1 MKRLL
6 IFFCLVTFL
15 GINCYA
21 QDYNETLQSF
31 MQHYQK
37 DNLTGM
43 KQVAQQLKQYY
54 PDDYAGY
61 AFAAY
66 TNLLEN
72 KLSDAEVNLKSVRI
86 LNPVDLGSYSI
97 GSYKA
102 FLNGNTSEA
111 EKLMHFA
118 FQLKTNQTALQ
129 DILGD
134 ISQLERFLK
143 KDLSELKKIAQDA
156 DNNTSG
162 SIKAMKIYT
171 DCTAAWWQKKDC
183 NVTEAVNY
191 FNNREHKNVE
201 VLAQI
206 QFNRAS
212 AYYDTQQWEQAQKA
226 YQQFLE
232 LPVVKN
238 GQLGFAVAHSLLR
251 LSYFDADGELIIAK
265 ANQGLKYIE
274 DLPNTTFIKCEL
286 LMRKMHAY
294 AELNDLENKLVAAQ
308 TLLNHAKKVN
318 FTYAAL
324 KAKNTIGA
332 YYIESRKPGAA
343 GLAYQNLFEAYQ
355 QVQQFN
361 EPDLQSEIA
370 SNYALALWKRGEKS
384 KAKQMIEN
392 EYEYALKNSK
402 YLDAQN
408 LANNLAF
415 MFYMNKDYTE
425 AAALFEKAIAITE
438 NHLQK
443 LPQQEQLLVMNNHA
457 GAYSGLV
464 MSYRNLN
471 ETEKLFKAQ
480 DLNRSRIL
488 KNNLNKDLPQVSLAK
503 VQSQLAP
510 DEVMLYYSTG
520 EPGEMIVSVIT
531 STAVNIGYNFPI
543 DDWLQLKKKFI
554 NVVNQQP
561 NSINNY
567 VAKLNEEI
575 IDGKLVTYSD
585 KKQGFTAKDYNQFI
599 DISREFLQSHDEK
612 LADLRTE
619 FLKHWYQFLI
629 QPMANQIQG
638 KKTLIISAEGKLGFI
653 PFEAFIN
660 PSNRYL
666 IEDFNVKYIP
676 SATIWAS
683 LQNRNYSADRKSL
696 LAMGGA
702 TYGKP
707 NDSGSENRSMPDVY
721 QIKNQLAQKISEN
734 KVNLKEELSQ
744 LGFGGANYLAGTLKE
759 VQNLK
764 SIVPDA
770 TILINEQM
778 KESDIKRLDKA
789 NELANYKWLHIATHG
804 FALDNFPQLSGV
816 MMMQPPGGDGQE
828 DMFLLAHE
836 IAQLNLQADMAV
848 LSACETALGK
858 VYKGEG
864 VNGLNSA
871 LLTAGANN
879 TLLSLWP
886 VNDAGTMVLM
896 TLVYNNLNQSKM
908 SVEDAVN
915 SAKREMLS
923 GKYGAQFAT
932 PVIWAPFVINGK

>member
-1 MKRLL
+1 MRHF
-6 IFFCLVTFL
+6 ITFAFFLFISVACK
-15 GINCYA
+15 A
-21 QDYNETLQSF
+21 QDYNETVQSF
-31 MQHYQK
+31 QQYYK
-37 DNLTGM
+37 VDDLAGM
-43 KQVAQQLKQYY
+43 KQIAHQLVQYY

-66 TNLLEN
+66 TSLLEN
-72 KLSDAEVNLKSVRI
+72 KLSEAEINLQSVQI
-86 LNPVDLGSYSI
+86 LNPADLGSYSI
-97 GSYKA
+97 AAYAA
-102 FLNGNTSEA
+102 FLNGNPQEA
-111 EKLMHFA
+111 EKLMNYA
-118 FQLKTNQTALQ
+118 FQLKTNTAVLSE
-129 DILGD
+129 ILED
-134 ISQLERFLK
+134 ISQLERFLQ
-143 KDLSELKKIAQDA
+143 KDLAALKTVAQEA
-156 DNNTSG
+156 DKNTSG
-162 SIKAMKIYT
+162 AISAMKIYA
-171 DCTAAWWQKKDC
+171 DCTAAWWQKKEC
-183 NVTEAVNY
+183 AITETLNY
-191 FNNREHKNVE
+191 LNSQKFKNE
-201 VLAQI
+201 EIIAQI

-212 AYYDTQQWEQAQKA
+212 AYYDTQQWDQAQKA

-232 LPVVKN
+232 LPIVKK
-238 GQLGFAVAHSLLR
+238 GHLGFAAAHSLLR

-265 ANQGLKYIE
+265 ANQGLNYIE
-274 DLPNTTFIKCEL
+274 GLLNTSFIQCEL

-294 AELNDLENKLVAAQ
+294 AELNDLENKFASAQ
-308 TLLNHAKKVN
+308 HLLSKAEKIN
-318 FTYAAL
+318 FTFAAL

-343 GLAYQNLFEAYQ
+343 GLAYKYLFEAYNESLK
-355 QVQQFN
+355 FN

-370 SNYALALWKRGEKS
+370 TNYALALWKRGEKS
-384 KAKQMIEN
+384 RAKQMVEK
-392 EYEYALKNSK
+392 EYEYSLKNAK

-415 MFYMNKDYTE
+415 MFYMNEDYGQ
-425 AAALFEKAIAITE
+425 AAELFEKAIAITE
-438 NHLQK
+438 NHLKK

-488 KNNLNKDLPQVSLAK
+488 KNNLNKNIPQVSLSQ
-503 VQSQLAP
+503 VQSLLAN
-510 DEVMLYYSTG
+510 DEVMLYYSNG

-531 STAVNIGYNFPI
+531 STSAEISYNFPI
-543 DDWLQLKKKFI
+543 DDWLTIKRKFI
-554 NVVNQQP
+554 NIVNKQP

-567 VAKLNEEI
+567 VTKLNEEI
-575 IDGKLVTYSD
+575 VDGKLVSYSD
-585 KKQGFTAKDYNQFI
+585 KKQGFTVKDYDQFI
-599 DISREFLQSHDEK
+599 SISREFLQSHDEK
-612 LADLRTE
+612 LADLQTE

-629 QPMANQIQG
+629 QPVANQIQG
-638 KKTLIISAEGKLGFI
+638 KKTLLISAEGKLGFM

-660 PSNRYL
+660 SSNHYL

-683 LQNRNYSADRKSL
+683 LQNRNYPATRKSL

-702 TYGKP
+702 TYAKP
-707 NDSGSENRSMPDVY
+707 KTSGSENRSMPDVY
-721 QIKNQLAQKISEN
+721 QIKNQLSQKISEN
-734 KVNLKEELSQ
+734 KVNLKEELSL

-764 SIVPDA
+764 MIVPDA
-770 TILINEQM
+770 TVLINDQM
-778 KESDIKRLDKA
+778 KESDIKRLNKND
-789 NELANYKWLHIATHG
+789 ELAKYKWLHIATHG

-816 MMMQPPGGDGQE
+816 MMMQPPGGDGEE

-836 IAQLNLQADMAV
+836 IAQLNLKADMAV

-886 VNDAGTMVLM
+886 VNDAGTMILM
-896 TLVYNNLNQSKM
+896 TLVYNNLNQGQM

-915 SAKREMLS
+915 TAKREMLS
-923 GKYGAQFAT
+923 GKYGAQFAS